1 MDSIP
6 GHHLLRAAAV
16 CLACLTPLGGPRA
29 DAISDLNR
37 AFTEAYRLGAART
50 LANLR
55 AAAPVLVNRFE
66 QIALYRPGVEEP
78 ELFSMDASLYLQA
91 SAVSHTAAAV
101 AARLAP
107 FGLGALDDE
116 RRAWLARYQSLL
128 SAAEAEA
135 EVARR
140 GDTPEELRTLQRG
153 MLGDVRR
160 FAQRIHQQGSVD
172 QALLDDMGA
181 AVRAAVRKNLEY
193 AAASQLEQFRN
204 QVVRWKAAHPSLA
217 WDRAAVVVIGVHQ
230 ARDGNLQRQFFDWL
244 LDDRPSRQDRVVF
257 AETLAPPAPLD
268 QAPAT
273 DALTLLSK
281 VMLDK
286 GLAKV
291 VFGDPLALQSDVL
304 GGAAEAIIATWR
316 R

>member
-1 MDSIP
+1 MGFIP

-16 CLACLTPLGGPRA
+16 GLALLAPLGGPRA
-29 DAISDLNR
+29 DAISDLDR
-37 AFTEAYRLGAART
+37 AFTEAYRLGAVRT

-55 AAAPVLVNRFE
+55 AAVPVLVNRFE
-66 QIALYRPGVEEP
+66 QIALYRPGVEAP
-78 ELFSMDASLYLQA
+78 ELFSMDAALYLEA
-91 SAVSHTAAAV
+91 SAVSHTAAAL

-107 FGLGALDDE
+107 FGLGALDEE

-128 SAAEAEA
+128 SAAEAE
-135 EVARR
+135 VARR
-140 GDTPEELRTLQRG
+140 GDVPEELRTLQRG

-160 FAQRIHQQGSVD
+160 FAQRIYQQGSVD
-172 QALLDDMGA
+172 QALLDEMGA
-181 AVRAAVRKNLEY
+181 TVRAAVRKNLEY

-204 QVVRWKAAHPSLA
+204 QVVRWKAAYPSLA

-244 LDDRPSRQDRVVF
+244 LDDHPSRQDRVVF
-257 AETLAPPAPLD
+257 AETLTPPAPFD

-273 DALTLLSK
+273 EALTLLSK

-286 GLAKV
+286 DLAKV

>member
-1 MDSIP
+1 MGFIP

-16 CLACLTPLGGPRA
+16 CLAFLTPLGGPRA
-29 DAISDLNR
+29 DAISDLDR
-37 AFTEAYRLGAART
+37 AFTEAYRLGAAQT

-55 AAAPVLVNRFE
+55 AAVPVLVNRFE
-66 QIALYRPGVEEP
+66 QIALYRPGVEAP
-78 ELFSMDASLYLQA
+78 ELFSMDAALYLEA
-91 SAVSHTAAAV
+91 SAVSHTAAAL
-101 AARLAP
+101 AARLSP
-107 FGLGALDDE
+107 FGFGALDEE

-128 SAAEAEA
+128 SAAEAE
-135 EVARR
+135 VARR
-140 GDTPEELRTLQRG
+140 ADIPEELRTLQRG
-153 MLGDVRR
+153 MLDDVRR
-160 FAQRIHQQGSVD
+160 FAQRIEQRGSVD
-172 QALLDDMGA
+172 QALLDEMGA
-181 AVRAAVRKNLEY
+181 TVRAGVRKNLEY

-204 QVVRWKAAHPSLA
+204 QVARWKAAHPSLA

-230 ARDGNLQRQFFDWL
+230 ARDGNLQRQFFDWML
-244 LDDRPSRQDRVVF
+244 HDGPSRQDRVVF
-257 AETLAPPAPLD
+257 AETLTPGAPLE

-286 GLAKV
+286 GLAAV

>member
-1 MDSIP
+1 MMWGF
-6 GHHLLRAAAV
+6 GHHLLRAAV
-16 CLACLTPLGGPRA
+16 IGLGLTTPLGGPRA
-29 DAISDLNR
+29 DAISDLDR

-55 AAAPVLVNRFE
+55 AAVPVLVNRFE
-66 QIALYRPGVEEP
+66 QIALYRPGVEAP
-78 ELFSMDASLYLQA
+78 ELFSMDASLYLEA
-91 SAVSHTAAAV
+91 SAVAHTAAALG
-101 AARLAP
+101 ARLAP

-128 SAAEAEA
+128 SAAEAE
-135 EVARR
+135 VAGR
-140 GDTPEELRTLQRG
+140 GDLPEELRAVQRG

-160 FAQRIHQQGSVD
+160 FAQRAHQQGAID
-172 QALLDDMGA
+172 QGLLDEMGA
-181 AVRAAVRKNLEY
+181 TVRAAVRKNLEY
-193 AAASQLEQFRN
+193 AAASQLGQFRA
-204 QVVRWKAAHPSLA
+204 QVARWQAAYPSLA
-217 WDRAAVVVIGVHQ
+217 WDRAAVVIVGVHQ

-244 LDDRPSRQDRVVF
+244 LRDEPGRQDRVVF

-273 DALTLLSK
+273 EALTLLSK

-286 GLAKV
+286 DLAKV

-304 GGAAEAIIATWR
+304 AQAAEAIIAAWR

>member
-1 MDSIP
+1 MGFIP

-16 CLACLTPLGGPRA
+16 GLALLAPLGGPRA
-29 DAISDLNR
+29 DAISDLDR

-50 LANLR
+50 LADLR
-55 AAAPVLVNRFE
+55 ATVPVLVNRFE

-107 FGLGALDDE
+107 FGLGALDEE
-116 RRAWLARYQSLL
+116 RLAWLARYQSLL
-128 SAAEAEA
+128 SAAEAEIA
-135 EVARR
+135 KRA
-140 GDTPEELRTLQRG
+140 GLPEELRAAQRG
-153 MLGDVRR
+153 MLADVRR
-160 FAQRIHQQGSVD
+160 FAQRAHQQGAVD
-172 QALLDDMGA
+172 QALLDEMGA
-181 AVRAAVRKNLEY
+181 AVRAAVRTNLQH
-193 AAASQLEQFRN
+193 AAASQLGQFRA
-204 QVVRWKAAHPSLA
+204 QVARWKAAYPSLA
-217 WDRAAVVVIGVHQ
+217 WDRAAVVIVGVHQ
-230 ARDGNLQRQFFDWL
+230 AREGNLQRRFFDWL
-244 LDDRPSRQDRVVF
+244 LRDDPARQDRVVF

-273 DALTLLSK
+273 EALALLSK

-286 GLAKV
+286 DLAKV

-304 GGAAEAIIATWR
+304 GEAAEAIIAAWR

>member
-1 MDSIP
+1 MSH
-6 GHHLLRAAAV
+6 GFGNRVLRTAMVGLGLLA
-16 CLACLTPLGGPRA
+16 PLGGSRA
-29 DAISDLNR
+29 DAISDLDR
-37 AFTEAYRLGAART
+37 AFTEAYRLGATQT

-55 AAAPVLVNRFE
+55 AAVPVLVNRFE
-66 QIALYRPGVEEP
+66 QIALYRPGADEP
-78 ELFSMDASLYLQA
+78 ELFSMDAALYLEA
-91 SAVSHTAAAV
+91 SAVAHTAATLG
-101 AARLAP
+101 ARLSP

-128 SAAEAEA
+128 SAAEI

-140 GDTPEELRTLQRG
+140 DDIPEELRTVQRG

-172 QALLDDMGA
+172 QALLDDLGA
-181 AVRAAVRKNLEY
+181 TVRAGVRKNLEY
-193 AAASQLEQFRN
+193 AAASQLEQFRA

-217 WDRAAVVVIGVHQ
+217 WERAAVVVIGVHQ
-230 ARDGNLQRQFFDWL
+230 ARERNLQRQFFDWML
-244 LDDRPSRQDRVVF
+244 GDRPDREDRVVF
-257 AETLAPPAPLD
+257 AETLTSPAPLE
-268 QAPAT
+268 QKPPA

-286 GLAKV
+286 GLARI

-316 R
+316 